1 MKILFTGGGTAGHVN
16 PALAVAGYIKSV
28 RPEADIRF
36 AGAQGAIEE
45 RLVKRAGYPLY
56 TFPLTGLSRQLSLQG
71 LRKNAEALAKAAK
84 ARRQAEQALREFRP
98 DLVMG
103 AGGYASYPAVAAA
116 VKLGIPSAM
125 LEVNATPGLV
135 VKQMSRRVD
144 CVFTSFAETE
154 PYLKGAK
161 KVVLTG
167 SPVRQEIVS
176 AQPEG
181 LKQRLFGPEAGP
193 MALSFWGSVGA
204 YYMNQK
210 MSRCIQLCAEQ
221 KKFCMVH
228 GAGSN
233 NYQWMPEYIQQMGVD
248 LSQARNVDLR
258 EYIFDMDKVLCEAD
272 LVVCRAGAST
282 LAEVCAAGKPS
293 LIVPSPYV
301 ADNHQEKNA
310 RLLERRGAAQVMLES
325 EVDGPG
331 LYRAIES
338 LLADPDRLA
347 QMGRKA
353 KELAKTDASARIY
366 REICQLIGQ

>member
-1 MKILFTGGGTAGHVN
+1 
-16 PALAVAGYIKSV
+16 
-28 RPEADIRF
+28 
-36 AGAQGAIEE
+36 
-45 RLVKRAGYPLY
+45 
-56 TFPLTGLSRQLSLQG
+56 
-71 LRKNAEALAKAAK
+71 
-84 ARRQAEQALREFRP
+84 
-98 DLVMG
+98 
-103 AGGYASYPAVAAA
+103 
-116 VKLGIPSAM
+116 
-125 LEVNATPGLV
+125 
-135 VKQMSRRVD
+135 
-144 CVFTSFAETE
+144 
-154 PYLKGAK
+154 
-161 KVVLTG
+161 
-167 SPVRQEIVS
+167 
-176 AQPEG
+176 
-181 LKQRLFGPEAGP
+181 
-193 MALSFWGSVGA
+193 
-204 YYMNQK
+204 
-210 MSRCIQLCAEQ
+210 
-221 KKFCMVH
+221 
-228 GAGSN
+228 
-233 NYQWMPEYIQQMGVD
+233 MPEYIQKMGVD

>member
-1 MKILFTGGGTAGHVN
+1 
-16 PALAVAGYIKSV
+16 
-28 RPEADIRF
+28 
-36 AGAQGAIEE
+36 
-45 RLVKRAGYPLY
+45 
-56 TFPLTGLSRQLSLQG
+56 
-71 LRKNAEALAKAAK
+71 
-84 ARRQAEQALREFRP
+84 
-98 DLVMG
+98 
-103 AGGYASYPAVAAA
+103 
-116 VKLGIPSAM
+116 
-125 LEVNATPGLV
+125 
-135 VKQMSRRVD
+135 
-144 CVFTSFAETE
+144 
-154 PYLKGAK
+154 
-161 KVVLTG
+161 
-167 SPVRQEIVS
+167 
-176 AQPEG
+176 
-181 LKQRLFGPEAGP
+181 

-221 KKFCMVH
+221 KKFCMVP

-233 NYQWMPEYIQQMGVD
+233 NYQWMPEYIQKMGVD

-325 EVDGPG
+325 DVDGPG